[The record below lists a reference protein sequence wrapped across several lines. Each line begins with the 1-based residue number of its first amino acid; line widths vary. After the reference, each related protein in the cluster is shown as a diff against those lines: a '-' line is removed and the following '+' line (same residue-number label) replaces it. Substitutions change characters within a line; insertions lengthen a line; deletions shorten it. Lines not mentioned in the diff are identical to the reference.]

1 MALVDRS
8 VRDLLAAFGSTDPT
22 PGGGSASAL
31 ASAAGASLLAMVA
44 GLPKTRSGSEADR
57 TALSA
62 AANALA
68 GIRQHLT
75 GAIDG
80 DAAAYD
86 QVVAAYKLPK
96 ASADEQA
103 ARKAAIQDALR
114 AATDVPLGVM
124 RLSALALEQAN
135 IVAAHGY
142 LSASSDTGVAIALLT
157 AGASGARLNVDANLE
172 AVTDAGY
179 RDSVRAESQRLSE
192 QVGHAAS
199 GAQSLLLRTR

>member
-1 MALVDRS
+1 MSLVAIP
-8 VRDLLAAFGSTDPT
+8 VQELLSRFSSTDPT

-31 ASAAGASLLAMVA
+31 GSAVGASLLAMVA
-44 GLPKTRSGSEADR
+44 GLPKTRSGSEDDR

-68 GIRQHLT
+68 GIRQQLT
-75 GAIDG
+75 DAIDA
-80 DAAAYD
+80 DASAYD
-86 QVVAAYKLPK
+86 QVIAAYTRPK

-103 ARKAAIQDALR
+103 ARRAAIQGALR

-135 IVAAHGY
+135 VVAAHGY
-142 LSASSDTGVAIALLT
+142 RSASSDTGVAIALLVAGT
-157 AGASGARLNVDANLE
+157 AGARLNVGANLE

-179 RDSVRAESQRLSE
+179 RDSVRAESQRLME
-192 QVGHAAS
+192 KVGDDAAR
-199 GAQSLLLRTR
+199 AESLLLRTG